1 MTLPRYLRRRRRRRF
16 LNGDDNDD
24 PLAGVANL
32 FDAAMVFA
40 LAFIITMS
48 SSYGLTKIL
57 SPKTSEATII
67 TKTTTGKVTVT
78 KIYRTPS
85 GLKVEKFKEVARAKR
100 GGAQLGHMK
109 KLGGA
114 VYKAG
119 NRYIWVPG

>member
-1 MTLPRYLRRRRRRRF
+1 MPRYLRRQRRRRF
-16 LNGDDNDD
+16 LDDGDNDD
-24 PLAGVANL
+24 DPLTGVANL

-85 GLKVEKFKEVARAKR
+85 GLKVERFKEVARAKR
-100 GGAQLGHMK
+100 GGAQLGQMK
-109 KLGGA
+109 KLGGT

-119 NRYIWVPG
+119 RKYIWVPG